1 MSGPPSTVTPLAT
14 YRNDTPYPFCPGC
27 GHASILDHLNKAL
40 VEQQLDPKQVV
51 IVSDIGCA
59 GLSDQYFHT
68 NAFHGLHGRS
78 ITYAAGIKL
87 ARPELTVIVVMG
99 DGGTGIGG
107 THLLSVARR
116 NIGITVL
123 VFNNFNFGMTG
134 GQHSTTTPSGG
145 VTTTTPEGN
154 LERPLDVCGTVAA
167 NGASFVF
174 RGTSFDKD
182 LTGRIAEGIRHEG
195 FSILDIWEL
204 CTAYY
209 VPQNKL
215 NRKSLVEML
224 ESLKLPTGILQRR
237 DVPEYAAAYRAAHA
251 DVLGQPT
258 LASEPI
264 ALNENATRDGR
275 FRLVVAGSAGCK
287 VGSAVRL
294 AARAAIASGL
304 WAAQRNDYPVT
315 VQSGHSV
322 SQLILSP
329 DQIQYPGITKPDA
342 LIILSRDGHKKAA
355 RYLAAMEEGDGV
367 FTVPEC
373 ADLDTRAGITVI
385 DPKRA
390 SVRLSKTNVALA
402 VVTAVLNRLELLT
415 RDAMEEAVR
424 RAGGDYVEANLQAV
438 AAVKD
443 WGDLAG

>member
-1 MSGPPSTVTPLAT
+1 MSGAPTTVTPLAT

-40 VEQQLDPKQVV
+40 VELQLDPTQVV
-51 IVSDIGCA
+51 IVSDIGCV

-78 ITYAAGIKL
+78 ITYATGIKL
-87 ARPELTVIVVMG
+87 VRPELTVIVVMG

-134 GQHSTTTPSGG
+134 GQHSTTTPAGA
-145 VTTTTPEGN
+145 VTATTPKGN
-154 LERPLDVCGTVAA
+154 LERPLDICGTVAA

-182 LTGRIAEGIRHEG
+182 LSGRIAEGIRHEG
-195 FSILDIWEL
+195 FSVLDIWEL

-209 VPQNKL
+209 VPQNRL

-224 ESLKLPTGILQRR
+224 ERLQLRTGILQRR
-237 DVPEYAAAYRAAHA
+237 DVPEYSAAYRAAHA
-251 DVLGQPT
+251 EVLGRGQPT
-258 LASEPI
+258 LAPEPI
-264 ALNENATRDGR
+264 ESSTPATRDSR
-275 FRLVVAGSAGCK
+275 FRLVVAGSAGRK
-287 VGSAVRL
+287 VGSAVRM

-329 DQIQYPGITKPDA
+329 DEIQYPGITKPDA
-342 LIILSRDGHKKAA
+342 LIILSRDGYKKAA
-355 RYLAAMEEGDGV
+355 RYLAAMEERDSV

-373 ADLDTRAGITVI
+373 ADVDTRAGVTVI
-385 DPKRA
+385 NPKEA
-390 SVRLSKTNVALA
+390 SVRLSKTSVALA
-402 VVTAVLNRLELLT
+402 MVTAVFDRLELLPQ
-415 RDAMEEAVR
+415 DALEEAAR
-424 RAGGDYVEANLQAV
+424 RGGGKHVEENLQAV
-438 AAVKD
+438 AA
-443 WGDLAG
+443 GRELG

>member
-1 MSGPPSTVTPLAT
+1 VSGALTTVAPLAT

-40 VEQQLDPKQVV
+40 VELQLDPTQVV
-51 IVSDIGCA
+51 IVSDIGCV

-107 THLLSVARR
+107 THLLSAARR

-134 GQHSTTTPSGG
+134 GQHSTTTPAGA

-154 LERPLDVCGTVAA
+154 LEHPLDICGTVAA

-195 FSILDIWEL
+195 FSVLDIWEL

-209 VPQNKL
+209 VPQNRL

-224 ESLKLPTGILQRR
+224 ERLEFRTGILQRR

-251 DVLGQPT
+251 EVLGRGQPT
-258 LASEPI
+258 LAPEPI
-264 ALNENATRDGR
+264 ESSTHATRDSR

-287 VGSAVRL
+287 VGSAVRM

-315 VQSGHSV
+315 VQSGHAI

-329 DQIQYPGITKPDA
+329 DEIQYPGITKPDA

-355 RYLAAMEEGDGV
+355 RYLAAMEERDSV

-373 ADLDTRAGITVI
+373 ADVDTRAGVTVI
-385 DPKRA
+385 DPKEA
-390 SVRLSKTNVALA
+390 SVRLSKTSVALA
-402 VVTAVLNRLELLT
+402 MVTAVLDRLELLP
-415 RDAMEEAVR
+415 RDAMEEAAR
-424 RAGGDYVEANLQAV
+424 RGGGEYVEGNLQAV
-438 AAVKD
+438 AA
-443 WGDLAG
+443 GRELG